1 MGDFLVTCVIE
12 YNDPFSRRMVS
23 CLLVLLS
30 EILSK
35 LICDRYV
42 FLILLG
48 SVSEFERLTRV

>member
-1 MGDFLVTCVIE
+1 MTYVIE
-12 YNDPFSRRMVS
+12 YNDPFWRRVVS

-35 LICDRYV
+35 LICDRHV

-48 SVSEFERLTRV
+48 SVSEFEGLTRV